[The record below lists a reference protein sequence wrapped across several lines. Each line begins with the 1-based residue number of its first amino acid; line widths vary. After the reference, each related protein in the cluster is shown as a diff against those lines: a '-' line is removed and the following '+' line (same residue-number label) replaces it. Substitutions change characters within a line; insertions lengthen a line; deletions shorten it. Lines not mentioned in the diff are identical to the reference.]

1 MMNPAHKNLERYF
14 WGEFLPIE
22 QELACEALV
31 AEDHELRKNFHQVNQ
46 LKRRFNM
53 LREHFKRS
61 EELQRTQWLIRS
73 KAERPIPSFIRED
86 ARVVI
91 ESLQLESCA
100 SKSIHKEIIRRIGHI
115 LPKKTQKPEAER
127 ASEVM
132 ESVDMSMS
140 YSISKSARSYIDYDD
155 MLGKA
160 KKGQI
165 DRSNAVN
172 FVEERYPEV
181 VYFMRHYFNREYVR
195 WLNSPGYF
203 RVLTPLEKNRSTS
216 KVKAALDLIDAVG
229 GIDR

>member
-1 MMNPAHKNLERYF
+1 
-14 WGEFLPIE
+14 
-22 QELACEALV
+22 
-31 AEDHELRKNFHQVNQ
+31 
-46 LKRRFNM
+46 
-53 LREHFKRS
+53 
-61 EELQRTQWLIRS
+61 
-73 KAERPIPSFIRED
+73 
-86 ARVVI
+86 VVI

-115 LPKKTQKPEAER
+115 PPKKTQKPEAER

-140 YSISKSARSYIDYDD
+140 YSISESARSYIDYDD

-165 DRSNAVN
+165 DRTNAVN

-195 WLNSPGYF
+195 WFSSLGYSS
-203 RVLTPLEKNRSTS
+203 VLTPLEKNLSNS
-216 KVKAALDLIDAVG
+216 KVMAAI
-229 GIDR
+229 GIIEVVSKNAR

>member
-1 MMNPAHKNLERYF
+1 MMNPAQKNLERYF

-31 AEDHELRKNFHQVNQ
+31 AEDHELRKNFHQVSQ

-86 ARVVI
+86 VRDVI
-91 ESLQLESCA
+91 ESLQLENCA
-100 SKSIHKEIIRRIGHI
+100 TKAIHKEIIRRIGHI
-115 LPKKTQKPEAER
+115 PVKRTQKPELDTV
-127 ASEVM
+127 SEMM
-132 ESVDMSMS
+132 ESLDVSMS
-140 YSISKSARSYIDYDD
+140 YSISESSRKYLDYDD

-160 KKGQI
+160 KKGEI

-181 VYFMRHYFNREYVR
+181 VYFMRHYFKREYAK
-195 WLNSPGYF
+195 WLSSSGF
-203 RVLTPLEKNRSTS
+203 SSVLTPLENNQSSSR
-216 KVKAALDLIDAVG
+216 VMAALGVINKVSQQNE
-229 GIDR
+229 